1 MTRSWLERLY
11 LAIHYWLYRR
21 RQARATRIAGARV
34 ISIGNLSA
42 GGSGKTPLVIA
53 LAAELERRK
62 IPAAVALR
70 GYGGSASAAGALVS
84 DGETIRLGAAEAG
97 DEALLI
103 ARRTRAR
110 VFVGRDRVRAVQSF
124 AGDARCIL
132 LDDAFQNPSLARD
145 HEVVLID
152 ASLPLAALRVFPA
165 GKFRE
170 GLEALLRADTILLTR
185 VDQAP
190 PEQLAQWQDAIR
202 SSGARAPVF
211 QCVHRPGAIRP
222 APPAGVRL
230 GAFCGIGNPDAFFR
244 TLERAGY
251 APAVRR
257 SFPDHYNFRP
267 GELRELLA
275 QADCWITTEKDHAR
289 LSDCGLSA
297 AEEARLFTLPI
308 ELEIQA
314 GRSGEFFS
322 RLLDGPAASADS
334 GARAAVR

>member
-11 LAIHYWLYRR
+11 LAIHHWLYRR
-21 RQARATRIAGARV
+21 RKARATRAAGARV

-53 LAAELERRK
+53 LARELERRK

-84 DGETIRLGAAEAG
+84 DGARILLGAAEAG

-103 ARRTRAR
+103 ARRTNAR
-110 VFVGRDRVRAVQSF
+110 VFVGRDRVRAVQLF

-170 GLEALLRADTILLTR
+170 GLEALMRADTIVLTR

-190 PEQLAQWQDAIR
+190 PAQLAQWLDAIR
-202 SSGARAPVF
+202 ASGARAPVF
-211 QCVHRPGAIRP
+211 QCLHRAGAIQP
-222 APPAGVRL
+222 APPAGAEF
-230 GAFCGIGNPDAFFR
+230 GAFCGIGNPEAFYR
-244 TLERAGY
+244 TLERAGVS
-251 APAVRR
+251 PAVRR
-257 SFPDHYNFRP
+257 SFPDHYAFRP
-267 GELRELLA
+267 GELQSLLA
-275 QADCWITTEKDHAR
+275 QAPCWITTEKDSAR
-289 LSDCGLSA
+289 LSSYALSA
-297 AEEARLFTLPI
+297 ADQARIFTLPI
-308 ELEIQA
+308 ELEILE
-314 GRSGEFFS
+314 GRSAEFFA
-322 RLLDGPAASADS
+322 RLFDAPAAAH
-334 GARAAVR
+334 

>member
-21 RQARATRIAGARV
+21 RKARATRVAGARV

-53 LAAELERRK
+53 LAAELERRN

-70 GYGGSASAAGALVS
+70 GYGGSASSAGALVS
-84 DGETIRLGAAEAG
+84 DGGRIRLGAAEAG

-124 AGDARCIL
+124 AGDARTIL

-152 ASLPLAALRVFPA
+152 ASVPLAAFRVFPA

-170 GLEALLRADTILLTR
+170 GVEALVRADTILLTR

-202 SSGARAPVF
+202 SSGAQAPVF
-211 QCVHRPGAIRP
+211 QCVHRPGAVQP
-222 APPAGVRL
+222 APPAGAAL
-230 GAFCGIGNPDAFFR
+230 GAFCGIGNPEAFYR
-244 TLERAGY
+244 TLERAGIV
-251 APAVRR
+251 PALRK
-257 SFPDHYNFRP
+257 SFPDHYNFRI

-275 QADCWITTEKDHAR
+275 QADYWITTEKDRAR
-289 LSDCGLSA
+289 LADLGLSA

-308 ELEIQA
+308 ELEILD
-314 GRSGEFFS
+314 GRRGEFFA
-322 RLLDGPAASADS
+322 RVLDAPARS
-334 GARAAVR
+334 GDRAPAR